1 MPSQVDTAKITP
13 TLLAIAQRENAAVLA
28 KSLTIDNLNGGGDRI
43 IEIDDIFTPAVTNG
57 VSAPVQTTVERFKYT
72 ANQGDQITLGEA
84 ELKGVRCLGAM
95 SVISNVDDT
104 SCFISV
110 GYEHEE

>member
-1 MPSQVDTAKITP
+1 MPSKVDQARATP
-13 TLLAIAQRENAAVLA
+13 TLLAIAQRENAAVLV

-43 IEIDDIFTPAVTNG
+43 IEIDDIFTPSDSSEGT
-57 VSAPVQTTVERFKYT
+57 SLSQKTIERFKYT
-72 ANQGDQITLGEA
+72 ALQGDQITLGEV

-95 SVISNVDDT
+95 QVISNADDP
-104 SCFISV
+104 SCFITV